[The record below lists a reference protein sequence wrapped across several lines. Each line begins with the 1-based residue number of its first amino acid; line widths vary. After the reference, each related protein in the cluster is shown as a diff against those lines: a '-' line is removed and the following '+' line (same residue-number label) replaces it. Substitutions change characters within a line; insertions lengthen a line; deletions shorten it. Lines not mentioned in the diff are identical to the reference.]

1 MDPLRTTLK
10 HLADLHGPQSLPPSQ
25 GPFELVLWENACY
38 LTTEENRLEV
48 FLALRDLTTISPNRI
63 DPHRIAAA
71 TDDELMPLAILGGKQ
86 PQTRIFRWHEIAQ
99 ITLDDFGGN
108 LDTILTLPFDDARTA
123 LQQFPNIRGTGA
135 EKILLFCGIAQGLPV
150 ESNGLRVLVRLG
162 WGYPMRDYVAMY
174 REVQSNL
181 AGTLDALPSDVAELQ
196 QAYLL
201 LKLHGQQICTDKEP
215 SCSACPLESLCYYP
229 KELQEQRRSTDA

>member
-1 MDPLRTTLK
+1 MDPLRTTLQ
-10 HLADLHGPQSLPPSQ
+10 HLADLHGPQPLPPAH
-25 GPFELVLWENACY
+25 GPFELILWENACY

-48 FLALRDLTTISPNRI
+48 FLALKSLLAVAPNRI
-63 DPHRIAAA
+63 EPQRLAAA

-99 ITLDDFGGN
+99 LTLDDFGGN
-108 LDTILTLPFDDARTA
+108 LDTILALPFDEARAA
-123 LQQFPNIRGTGA
+123 LLQFPNIRGTGA

-174 REVQSNL
+174 RETQSNL
-181 AGTLDALPSDVAELQ
+181 ADAIPSDVAELQ

-201 LKLHGQQICTDKEP
+201 LKLHGQQLCTDKEP
-215 SCSACPLESLCYYP
+215 RCSACPLESVCYYP
-229 KELQEQRRSTDA
+229 KELQQQ